1 MISKNRNVPILL
13 MRIVLLSAFCF
24 QLVLPAVS
32 FSDITFQNTPLKEV
46 IQQIQNRTPYF
57 FLYRES
63 QIAGIRITLEST
75 DDKIINDLRSI
86 LTGYQIDLT
95 VDHARYQV
103 LLTRTQEA
111 PLPPRSVQIKGHV
124 VDAETGERLPFASV
138 MWQIND
144 SVRGVAANSSG
155 YFLIQTTT
163 DQPRLTLSVS
173 YVGYNSRE
181 ISIELYESNRVEDLT
196 VRLEPKM
203 LRLNEIVVS
212 EFIGSHPSDTL
223 LTGLLDARR
232 FSPLG
237 ESNSIRAL
245 QGHPSVSAGTALNNG
260 INVRGSTPDGFLVLL
275 DGMTI
280 FNQSHLFGLL
290 DSFNA
295 DAIQT
300 AGYYFNVPPANIDSP
315 TGGTL
320 NMITRTGS
328 RNEFRYS
335 VGMSNT
341 SINGTFEGPLG
352 EHSSWLLSARGS
364 YMDIA
369 SWFNNSDLIQW
380 GLDIN
385 RPKRIAS
392 DEPDFTDLVLRPGS
406 ASARFIDVHSKFY
419 IETVN
424 AGRFIFSGYF
434 GGDRTSQDAQRRVR
448 STDADRQFTF
458 EDVKTSNRWGNALIS
473 ITYEDEIADGIYSS
487 IMAGFSSYETD
498 FEKDDFVYSR
508 VHYVNGTESIT
519 VFTYPFRNRSTMNE
533 FKINQDIEY
542 RRDRFSATGGAG
554 WKYLIGSYSELSFDH
569 SGFFSETN
577 AHIAYTYLQSTWNPL
592 HSFEM
597 NVGGR
602 LYYYHLDKRFRAAP
616 RVQIRVTPT
625 PSLTLSAGYSINH
638 QFLHRISLANATTT
652 DVWILSTRIEPP
664 ATSTQISAGIQYIP
678 DPLFIFQLNGYVKDY
693 DNLRMHELETQ
704 SLAGTFAGKPW
715 FYQNKGTARGVEL
728 LVKNRWRRCT
738 LTQSYT
744 LSQMTF
750 TNPFFF
756 DGKEYFADWDRTHS
770 YNAVLEIQLAD
781 NLQIYLSGIA
791 MSGAPNALAMFGV
804 DTVDRLDAYYRF
816 DTTISYQTQFSGSS
830 NLEISLSIFNL
841 LNRDNVWY
849 RNYAFNFDETRS
861 IPRLIPVPVDVLD
874 LGFHPSFKVQYT
886 F

>member
-1 MISKNRNVPILL
+1 
-13 MRIVLLSAFCF
+13 MRIVLLSSFCF

-32 FSDITFQNTPLKEV
+32 FSDITFRNTPLKEV
-46 IQQIQNRTPYF
+46 IHHIQNRTPYF

-75 DDKIINDLRSI
+75 DDEIINDLKSI
-86 LTGYQIDLT
+86 LYDYTIELT
-95 VDHARYQV
+95 VDHARNQV
-103 LLTRTQEA
+103 LLTRKPEV

-124 VDAETGERLPFASV
+124 VDTETGERLPFASV
-138 MWQIND
+138 MWKIND
-144 SVRGVAANSSG
+144 SARGVAANSSG
-155 YFLIQTTT
+155 YFLIQTKT

-181 ISIELYESNRVEDLT
+181 IAIELYESNRVEDLT

-245 QGHPSVSAGTALNNG
+245 QGHPSVSSGTALNNG
-260 INVRGSTPDGFLVLL
+260 INIRGSTPDGFLVLL
-275 DGMTI
+275 DGISI

-300 AGYYFNVPPANIDSP
+300 AGYYFNIPPANIDSP

-320 NMITRTGS
+320 NLITRTGS
-328 RNEFRYS
+328 RNEFRNS

-352 EHSSWLLSARGS
+352 VHSSWLLSARGS

-369 SWFNNSDLIQW
+369 SWFNNSDLIKW

-392 DEPDFTDLVLRPGS
+392 DEPDFTDLVLKPGS
-406 ASARFIDVHSKFY
+406 SSAQFIDVHSKFY

-424 AGRFIFSGYF
+424 AGRFILSGYF
-434 GGDRTSQDAQRRVR
+434 GGDRSSQDAQRRVR
-448 STDADRQFTF
+448 STETGGPFSF
-458 EDVKTSNRWGNALIS
+458 EDVKTANRWGNALVS
-473 ITYEDEIADGIYSS
+473 FTYLDEIADGIYSS
-487 IMAGFSSYETD
+487 TMAGFSSYETD

-533 FKINQDIEY
+533 VKINQDIEY
-542 RRDRFSATGGAG
+542 RRERFSAIGGIA
-554 WKYLIGSYSELSFDH
+554 WKYLRGSYSELSFDH
-569 SGFFSETN
+569 SGFYSETK
-577 AHIAYTYLQSTWNPL
+577 AHLAYTYLQTNWNPFRSVEL
-592 HSFEM
+592 DF
-597 NVGGR
+597 GGR
-602 LYYYHLDKRFRAAP
+602 LYYYNLDKQFRVAP
-616 RVQIRVTPT
+616 RVQLRVTPV
-625 PSLTLSAGYSINH
+625 SALTFSAGYSINH
-638 QFLHRISLANATTT
+638 QFLHRVSLANATTA
-652 DVWILSTRIEPP
+652 DVWILSTRAEPP
-664 ATSTQISAGIQYIP
+664 AVSTQISAGIQYTP
-678 DPLFIFQLNGYVKDY
+678 VPLFILQLNGYLKDY

-704 SLAGTFAGKPW
+704 SLAGTFAGIPW
-715 FYQNKGTARGVEL
+715 FYQNTGNARGVEL
-728 LVKNRWRRCT
+728 LVKNRWRRYT

-744 LSQMTF
+744 LSRMAF
-750 TNPFFF
+750 TNPFLF
-756 DGKEYFADWDRTHS
+756 DGREYFAEWDRTHS

-781 NLQIYLSGIA
+781 NFHMYLSGIA
-791 MSGAPNALAMFGV
+791 MSGAPNALATFGV
-804 DTVDRLDAYYRF
+804 DTVERLDAYYRF
-816 DTTISYQTQFSGSS
+816 DTTISYHTQFSGSS
-830 NLEISLSIFNL
+830 ILEISLSIFNL

-874 LGFHPSFKVQYT
+874 LGFQPSFKVQYT

>member
-1 MISKNRNVPILL
+1 VISKNRDVPILL
-13 MRIVLLSAFCF
+13 MRIVLLSALFF

-46 IQQIQNRTPYF
+46 IKQIQNRTPYF

-75 DDKIINDLRSI
+75 DEEIINDLKSI
-86 LTGYQIDLT
+86 LYDYNIELT
-95 VDHARYQV
+95 VDHVRYQV
-103 LLTRTQEA
+103 LLTRRPEA

-138 MWQIND
+138 MWKIND

-173 YVGYNSRE
+173 YVGFNSRE
-181 ISIELYESNRVEDLT
+181 IAIELYESNRVEDLT

-223 LTGLLDARR
+223 LTGLLDARK

-245 QGHPSVSAGTALNNG
+245 QGHPSVSTGTALNNG

-300 AGYYFNVPPANIDSP
+300 AGYFFNVPPANIDSP

-320 NMITRTGS
+320 NLITRTGS

-352 EHSSWLLSARGS
+352 DHSSWLLSARGS

-392 DEPDFTDLVLRPGS
+392 DEPDFTDLVLKPGS
-406 ASARFIDVHSKFY
+406 SSAQFIDVHSKFY
-419 IETVN
+419 IETAT

-448 STDADRQFTF
+448 SPDTGRQFTF
-458 EDVKTSNRWGNALIS
+458 EDVKTANRWGNALIS
-473 ITYEDEIADGIYSS
+473 ITYEDEITDGIYNSTT
-487 IMAGFSSYETD
+487 AGFSSYETD

-519 VFTYPFRNRSTMNE
+519 VFTYPFRNKSTMNE

-542 RRDRFSATGGAG
+542 RRDRFSAIGGG
-554 WKYLIGSYSELSFDH
+554 TWKYFMGTYSELSFDH
-569 SGFFSETN
+569 SGFYAETK
-577 AHIAYTYLQSTWNPL
+577 AHLAYAYLQTKWNPL
-592 HSFEM
+592 RSVEL

-602 LYYYHLDKRFRAAP
+602 LYYYNLDKQLQAAP
-616 RVQIRVTPT
+616 RVQLSVTPVS
-625 PSLTLSAGYSINH
+625 SLTFSAGYSTNH
-638 QFLHRISLANATTT
+638 QFLHRISLANATTA
-652 DVWILSTRIEPP
+652 DVWILSSRVEPP

-693 DNLRMHELETQ
+693 DNLRMHELDTP
-704 SLAGTFAGKPW
+704 SLAGTFTGTPW
-715 FYQNKGTARGVEL
+715 FHQNTGTAKGIEL
-728 LVKNRWRRCT
+728 LVKNRWSRYT

-744 LSQMTF
+744 LSRTAF
-750 TNPFFF
+750 TNPFLF
-756 DGKEYFADWDRTHS
+756 DGREYFADWDRTHT

-781 NLQIYLSGIA
+781 NFQMYLSGIA
-791 MSGAPNALAMFGV
+791 MSGAPNALATFGGDPV
-804 DTVDRLDAYYRF
+804 KRLNAYYRF
-816 DTTISYQTQFSGSS
+816 DTTISYHTQFSGSS

-841 LNRDNVWY
+841 FNRDNVWY

-874 LGFHPSFKVQYT
+874 LGFQPSFKVQYT